1 MHKAHREATFGHDC
15 KGQPRPTQR
24 QCVGVPRISPSWSM
38 TSPPNLESGRPGDG
52 PLHMWP
58 TSGKLSP
65 ATSTFS
71 VASDSQ
77 IITWQHSFAPMLA
90 ILDCYTL
97 DCPPPHWRWCWQ
109 TKSRPNHGPMPPAPL
124 QRPDSSCMTLVQ
136 LTPKTRP
143 PPSCPLKISSAMVCW
158 KDFAQTQL

>member
-1 MHKAHREATFGHDC
+1 MTAKANL
-15 KGQPRPTQR
+15 GQPSDNVWEYHVFPLLEAWLLHQILNLAALATDHCTCDRHLASSALQH
-24 QCVGVPRISPSWSM
+24 QLSVSPLTVKS
-38 TSPPNLESGRPGDG
+38 
-52 PLHMWP
+52 LHGN
-58 TSGKLSP
+58 TLSHP
-65 ATSTFS
+65 C
-71 VASDSQ
+71 SQ
-77 IITWQHSFAPMLA
+77 L
-90 ILDCYTL
+90 LDCYTL